1 MKFTLRTKDGKF
13 YLKTFKP
20 EFQGGVTLTQDPQL
34 AMRFPSRPE
43 ANRMGMRA
51 LNGEFEVVAL

>member
-13 YLKTFKP
+13 YLKTYFKAAS
-20 EFQGGVTLTQDPQL
+20 VLTEDVKL
-34 AMRFPSRPE
+34 AMRFPSRSE